1 MAKLFLRTAT
11 ALFFLTTFS
20 PSSVSAAPA
29 TASGAAA
36 LAVAAVLAQ
45 YSPLVTT
52 KEKKCIANLFEG
64 TKPTCSNKLSI
75 AVVSVLCRVG
85 NVDITARSCEVD
97 FGKKPSRSLKGRAA
111 NEVFATLS
119 VAGAVSEGAAG
130 TIFQSVSKL
139 QCTLD
144 PREIRQN
151 SGGGADCSF
160 RTGE

>member
-1 MAKLFLRTAT
+1 MAKSFLRTAT

-29 TASGAAA
+29 TASGAGA

-52 KEKKCIANLFEG
+52 SDKRCIANLFEG
-64 TKPTCSNKLSI
+64 RHTCSKKLLI
-75 AVVSVLCRVG
+75 AVKSVLCRVG
-85 NVDITARSCEVD
+85 NVDITARSCEID
-97 FGKKPSRSLKGRAA
+97 FGKKPKRSLKGRAA
-111 NEVFATLS
+111 NEVYATLS

-139 QCTLD
+139 QCKLD
-144 PREIRQN
+144 AREIRQN
-151 SGGGADCSF
+151 AGDGADCSF
-160 RTGE
+160 LTGE

>member
-1 MAKLFLRTAT
+1 MAKSFLRTAT

-20 PSSVSAAPA
+20 PSSVSAAPV
-29 TASGAAA
+29 TASGAAS

-45 YSPLVTT
+45 YSPLVTAR
-52 KEKKCIANLFEG
+52 EKRCIASLFEG
-64 TKPTCSNKLSI
+64 TRPTCNNKLSI

-85 NVDITARSCEVD
+85 NVDITARSCEID
-97 FGKKPSRSLKGRAA
+97 FGKKPKRSLKGRAA
-111 NEVFATLS
+111 NEVYATLS

-139 QCTLD
+139 QCKLD
-144 PREIRQN
+144 PREIRKN
-151 SGGGADCSF
+151 AGDGAGCSF